1 MRTFGLR
8 SWHAAEHAPVV
19 RAAGAGKLT
28 PSLRGAEISKS
39 EHVAID
45 GRLLQVLQARKRRN
59 EGTHAARFT
68 VTTGI
73 YPKYR

>member
-39 EHVAID
+39 EHRLAID

-59 EGTHAARFT
+59 EGTHSPA
-68 VTTGI
+68 I
-73 YPKYR
+73 YRNPGVS